1 MVQQIGRS
9 IAYSFWP
16 QSPCSRWSVCKATL
30 TLKKKLVLCC
40 SQPHHLDNQ
49 DFHKKRKRKVKSNA
63 PKLRLTSFE
72 PADQFTCW
80 FLFFKNLTLLQVGIK
95 ESFKVFDNS
104 RSTELDSLGP
114 RHYHSE
120 FFTIGRLIELKNMQM
135 MFFFSEST
143 SCHQLRK
150 SRSMKLGTHEIVWMN
165 DETGAHT
172 RQAPLEGSSG
182 RVSPHECVSAIFPPI
197 IRPPRDTWIF
207 PFIFI

>member
-1 MVQQIGRS
+1 MKRVQS
-9 IAYSFWP
+9 NFDFE
-16 QSPCSRWSVCKATL
+16 
-30 TLKKKLVLCC
+30 KKLVLCC

-80 FLFFKNLTLLQVGIK
+80 FLFFKNLTRCK
-95 ESFKVFDNS
+95 SESKKVSKFSIIHVRLNS
-104 RSTELDSLGP
+104 TLSGP